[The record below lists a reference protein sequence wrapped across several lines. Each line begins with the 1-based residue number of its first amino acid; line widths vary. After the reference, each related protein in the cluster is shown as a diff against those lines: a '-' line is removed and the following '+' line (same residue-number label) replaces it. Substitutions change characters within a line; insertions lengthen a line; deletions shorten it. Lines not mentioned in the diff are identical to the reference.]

1 MVRSDVPIHPS
12 RMLSDHL
19 AVAWRLTDPPAIECA
34 YDPDL
39 HTADSEGV
47 ESEQE
52 RAARVEVARQVCL
65 TCPLLLRCARYAAEV
80 RPVSGVWAGRDT
92 AEAGT
97 DPVREGL
104 VSHTIT
110 VERLDPVT
118 AHEIGRPEA
127 ACQLTVVE
135 RYDGRIGKICA
146 VQADLWGPVTIEQC
160 ARGIARTYGAHY
172 VPVTPALVGQAVA

>member
-12 RMLSDHL
+12 RMLPDHL

-65 TCPLLLRCARYAAEV
+65 TCPLLMRCARYAAEV
-80 RPVSGVWAGRDT
+80 SPVSGVWAGRDT

-104 VSHTIT
+104 IRHTIT

-118 AHEIGRPEA
+118 AAEVGRPEA
-127 ACQLTVVE
+127 ACKLAVVE
-135 RYDGRIGKICA
+135 RYDGRLGKICA
-146 VQADLWGPVTIEQC
+146 VESDLWGSVTIDQC
-160 ARGIARTYGAHY
+160 ARGIARTYGARY
-172 VPVTPALVGQAVA
+172 VPATLAPAESAVA